1 MFKKVLGG
9 MLFIG
14 LFLLFTTVPT
24 FAQKGKVRPT
34 VWDVYP
40 AMDRLAIQA
49 VVNSA
54 SNGDTIY
61 FHAGEYDWSRAVPI
75 YPRWANEGAINIIDK
90 TLTIKGEP
98 GNLIK
103 GPDSPIIDGW
113 RWGLHAF
120 QVLDEDTDNDVTF
133 VGLNIQHFMR
143 GLCVS
148 HNIADVPNVT
158 EYSVP
163 NARNVTITDCAISDI
178 ANQPILLCDV
188 TGNILIQNNQISQC
202 ARGIWLVYRG
212 PDFAYW
218 QPDKSSVSISGNIF
232 TSCRD
237 WGIYAERTKNSR
249 FENNSI
255 STTPDPDPLLLT
267 YGIYVGGAK
276 KGTVISANSISNYK
290 YGICVQ
296 GWSSPPDSAVA
307 ENMVIDKNKVS
318 CVSPDWCNGIRLDY
332 DLSSGHM
339 VTRNE
344 INLTSTDGVGI
355 YSEVNHSL
363 YRQNK
368 ISGTGRVAIRL
379 GGQVHSGGYPA
390 YAHHELFLANDVSTF
405 APSGPH
411 YRLDDG
417 THDNTI
423 VGSEKSPW
431 TYKDFGVNNLIIGGT
446 NITYTTSL
454 ALSPVSAVPP
464 EPGEGLRKDRKNII
478 F

>member
-1 MFKKVLGG
+1 MCKKVLCSL
-9 MLFIG
+9 LFIA
-14 LFLLFTTVPT
+14 LFLLFTTMPAV
-24 FAQKGKVRPT
+24 AQKGKVRPT

-40 AMDRLAIQA
+40 AMDRLAIQG

-61 FHAGEYDWSRAVPI
+61 FHAGEYDWSGAVPI

-148 HNIADVPNVT
+148 HNIAVVPNVT

-202 ARGIWLVYRG
+202 ARGIWLAYRG

-218 QPDKSSVSISGNIF
+218 QPNKSSVSISRNIF

-255 STTPDPDPLLLT
+255 STTPDPLLLT

-290 YGICVQ
+290 YGICVE

-307 ENMVIDKNKVS
+307 ENMVIVNNKVS
-318 CVSPDWCNGIRLDY
+318 SVFPKSCFGIVLNY
-332 DLSSGHM
+332 DLSSRHTI
-339 VTRNE
+339 TRNE
-344 INLTSTDGVGI
+344 INLTSQNGVGI
-355 YSEVNHSL
+355 YSEVNHSF
-363 YRQNK
+363 YEQNK
-368 ISGTGRVAIRL
+368 ISGSGFAAVYLAQWDYSQGTGL
-379 GGQVHSGGYPA
+379 PT
-390 YAHHELFLANDVSTF
+390 YAHHELFAGNDVSQFT
-405 APSGPH
+405 PSAAH
-411 YRLDDG
+411 YYLDYG
-417 THDNTI
+417 THDNKVIGFGRST
-423 VGSEKSPW
+423 W
-431 TYKDFGVNNLIIGGT
+431 TYMDFGVNNIIIGGT
-446 NITYTTSL
+446 NITFATIQ
-454 ALSPVSAVPP
+454 ALSAVTAVSPK
-464 EPGEGLRKDRKNII
+464 PGDELREARKNII

>member
-1 MFKKVLGG
+1 MCKKARCGL
-9 MLFIG
+9 LFIA
-14 LFLLFTTVPT
+14 LFLLFTTVPAI
-24 FAQKGKVRPT
+24 AQKGRVRPT

-40 AMDRLAIQA
+40 AMDRLAIQG

-61 FHAGEYDWSRAVPI
+61 FHAGEYDWSGALPI

-120 QVLDEDTDNDVTF
+120 HVLDEDTDNDVTF
-133 VGLNIQHFMR
+133 VGLSIRHFMR

-148 HNIADVPNVT
+148 HNIAVVPNVT

-178 ANQPILLCDV
+178 ANQPILIMDV

-202 ARGIWLVYRG
+202 GRGIWLVYRG
-212 PDFAYW
+212 PDFAHW
-218 QPDKSSVSISGNIF
+218 QPDKSIVRIRGNIF

-237 WGIYAERTKNSR
+237 WGLYTERTKNFR

-255 STTPDPDPLLLT
+255 SMPGPLLGL
-267 YGIYVGGAK
+267 YGICIGGAK
-276 KGTVISANSISNYK
+276 KGTILSANSISNYE
-290 YGICVQ
+290 YGILVQ

-307 ENMVIDKNKVS
+307 ENLVIDKNKVS

-332 DLSSGHM
+332 DLSSGHI
-339 VTRNE
+339 VSGNE

-379 GGQVHSGGYPA
+379 SGQVHSGGYSA

-411 YRLDDG
+411 YRLDDV

-423 VGSEKSPW
+423 AGSEKSPW
-431 TYKDFGVNNLIIGGT
+431 TYMDFGVNNLIIGGT
-446 NITYTTSL
+446 NITYATSL
-454 ALSPVSAVPP
+454 VLSAVSKVPP
-464 EPGEGLRKDRKNII
+464 EPGERMKEARKII
-478 F
+478 LF